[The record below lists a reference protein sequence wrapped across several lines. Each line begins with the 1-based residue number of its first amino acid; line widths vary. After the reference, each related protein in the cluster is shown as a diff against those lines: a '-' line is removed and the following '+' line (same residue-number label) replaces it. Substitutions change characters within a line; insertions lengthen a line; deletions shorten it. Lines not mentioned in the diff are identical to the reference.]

1 MNDIADD
8 AHFTEELH
16 RESALNEIRKRA
28 KTKYTGFCLT
38 CNDIS
43 KPNSQFCSKDCQ
55 EDQELIIRIGRIK
68 GNSCAFLK

>member
-28 KTKYTGFCLT
+28 KPKYTGFCLT
-38 CNDIS
+38 CNDDS

-68 GNSCAFLK
+68 GK